1 MFIGKVTDRT
11 DGLLIDDRNTREEGV
26 GQYHAC
32 GVSKPSMGAVI
43 WRVHWGKDACFE
55 SHATQPRA
63 TLIDACKGGFMQF
76 RQGGDYDQLP
86 NHLDDLTI
94 WNMYSERS
102 RTASGNSAPSG
113 VFYLSLIHI

>member
-1 MFIGKVTDRT
+1 MCIGGK
-11 DGLLIDDRNTREEGV
+11 TR
-26 GQYHAC
+26 
-32 GVSKPSMGAVI
+32 
-43 WRVHWGKDACFE
+43 FE

-63 TLIDACKGGFMQF
+63 TLIDACRGGFMQF

-102 RTASGNSAPSG
+102 RVASGNSAPSEYSIGG
-113 VFYLSLIHI
+113 VSALKGGNSCHRRLSVFMAIR